1 MPRPRAGLLVDVS
14 LAVFI
19 VAMIGLMVRLP
30 GHEAA
35 PFHFIFLALALAY
48 GYRLWPVVPTVTLI
62 LTISLMSG
70 WLMVS
75 HANDGLM
82 AKAELAEI
90 PLLPLVLLAMVWHA
104 QRRVTA
110 MRLVEEM
117 ARRQQAGL
125 AQERERER
133 EFFRDASHAIR
144 TPVTI
149 ARGHL
154 ELAAMTPLS
163 DRVAAD
169 LSVALSQLERMSS
182 LSDRLLALARL
193 DSGSAVGFQPTDLA
207 ELVRELGTNWSRSAD
222 RRWTVSSAETGV
234 VLLDAEWIALAIDA
248 LIENAVHFTAAGD
261 EISVTCRVTPHSCAI
276 VVADT
281 GPGIDPEDLAFVFDR
296 FWHRMPPNGPMG
308 SGLGLSMAR
317 AAAAAHGGTITAR
330 NATGAVF
337 EFTIPRRP
345 SAPS

>member
-1 MPRPRAGLLVDVS
+1 MSAISSRARELLLPAGAMPRPRAGLLVDVS

-149 ARGHL
+149 AR
-154 ELAAMTPLS
+154 
-163 DRVAAD
+163 R
-169 LSVALSQLERMSS
+169 
-182 LSDRLLALARL
+182 
-193 DSGSAVGFQPTDLA
+193 
-207 ELVRELGTNWSRSAD
+207 
-222 RRWTVSSAETGV
+222 
-234 VLLDAEWIALAIDA
+234 
-248 LIENAVHFTAAGD
+248 
-261 EISVTCRVTPHSCAI
+261 
-276 VVADT
+276 
-281 GPGIDPEDLAFVFDR
+281 
-296 FWHRMPPNGPMG
+296 
-308 SGLGLSMAR
+308 
-317 AAAAAHGGTITAR
+317 
-330 NATGAVF
+330 
-337 EFTIPRRP
+337 
-345 SAPS
+345 